1 MTEFLAKIPGYLY
14 TALNTVISVFS
25 GIKFFDIID
34 IIVLT
39 FIVYKLIEFC
49 RDSRAKMLLKGIVLI
64 IIMYALSVWLKMLG
78 INWILEKIV
87 NYGIVILVVIFQPE
101 LRRILERVG
110 HSSFKNFASGSIDF
124 DEETSQCID
133 EVCKSVAAMSNSK
146 TGALI
151 VFEKKTPLGE
161 IINTGTEI
169 DAKPSVPMIC
179 NIFYPK
185 SPLHDGALIIRDNT
199 LKAAACILPLSSN
212 TELNS
217 ELGTRHRAAVG
228 ISENSDA
235 VTVIVS
241 EETGKISLTRN
252 GVITRG
258 YNQQTLKNELLSI
271 FVDTKDEDSGAIYTI
286 KNFFKK
292 SGNKANKSDDG
303 EEK

>member
-1 MTEFLAKIPGYLY
+1 MTEFISRIGSYLY
-14 TALNTVISVFS
+14 TALNTIVSVFS

-34 IIVLT
+34 IIILT
-39 FIVYKLIEFC
+39 FIIFKIIEFC

-64 IIMYALSVWLKMLG
+64 IFMYALSVWLKMIG

-87 NYGIVILVVIFQPE
+87 NYGIVILVIIFQPE
-101 LRRILERVG
+101 LRRALERVG
-110 HSSFKNFASGSIDF
+110 HSSFRNFGSNSIDF
-124 DEETSQCID
+124 NEETRECIA
-133 EVCKSVAAMSNSK
+133 EVCKSVASMSSTK

-199 LKAAACILPLSSN
+199 LKAAACILPLSAN
-212 TELNS
+212 QELS
-217 ELGTRHRAAVG
+217 QDLGTRHRAAVG

-235 VTVIVS
+235 VTIVVS
-241 EETGKISLTRN
+241 EETGKISLTKN
-252 GVITRG
+252 GVLSRG
-258 YNQQTLKNELLSI
+258 YNQQSLQQELLSI
-271 FVDTKDEDSGAIYTI
+271 FVDDTEQNTGILQSI
-286 KNFFKK
+286 KKK
-292 SGNKANKSDDG
+292 FSKNDKMNTNG